1 MVIIHDLTFIRPWN
15 DLKWPF
21 DTGISSIWPRIWLL
35 RRIWGRNICITRV
48 LRQVFQIWPFDD
60 LWMTSNDLEMH
71 FFEFYT
77 KNAIDWCVYHIGYS
91 VCCLFLVFLTSWS
104 SYAVISKTVGPQV
117 LYTSKI
123 DSTGSKYPR
132 LPSVAE
138 KKLGLNQD
146 FSEGPLDNNL
156 RRAPFD
162 RIWPLCQNITEYSTF
177 TMKILSYHFGSRVI
191 ILVPS
196 PYIYINI
203 VRYW

>member
-1 MVIIHDLTFIRPWN
+1 MTFWHRNLFNLTPNLTSLSNFGSKYMYNAGSMVSIHDLTFIWPWN

-138 KKLGLNQD
+138 KKVG
-146 FSEGPLDNNL
+146 F
-156 RRAPFD
+156 
-162 RIWPLCQNITEYSTF
+162 
-177 TMKILSYHFGSRVI
+177 KSRFFWGT
-191 ILVPS
+191 P
-196 PYIYINI
+196 
-203 VRYW
+203 WQ